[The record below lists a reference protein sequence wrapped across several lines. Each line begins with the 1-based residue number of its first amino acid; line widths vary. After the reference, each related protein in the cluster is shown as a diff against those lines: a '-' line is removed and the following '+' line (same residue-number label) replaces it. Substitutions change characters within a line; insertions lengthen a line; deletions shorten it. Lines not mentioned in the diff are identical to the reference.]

1 MPIFDIRVDMRDSEL
16 TFDPSIESNERST
29 GIRDII
35 QRIVDDFISL
45 SIQMPRMDSTSGS
58 GGDYLVEIKD
68 QYLLF
73 GAMQQISRNFNEI
86 VGATNDF
93 IAKYEDKEFLW
104 KEVLSESFQAFL
116 DSGDDPKE

>member
-1 MPIFDIRVDMRDSEL
+1 MRDQDL
-16 TFDPSIESNERST
+16 VFDPSIESNSRST

-45 SIQMPRMDSTSGS
+45 SIQMPRLDSSQG

-68 QYLLF
+68 QFLLF

-93 IAKYEDKEFLW
+93 IDKYKDKEFLW
-104 KEVLSESFQAFL
+104 KETLSESFQAFL
-116 DSGDDPKE
+116 DSGDDPRE